1 MMSQPHHVH
10 APDTETPETPQ
21 PARLLLIDRDT
32 TTHDHVTSI
41 CQHLGLELRV
51 VIEPADIEHSLAA
64 WYPSIVLIDL
74 PAVDPSG
81 LDLTRQQRQP
91 LSLPILIVIT
101 ADDTPAAVRA
111 AYAAGAEDFVRKP
124 FDPEELTFRLKVAL
138 ATSGMD
144 SSRSGREPFTIILDD
159 GRLKLTLPQDRAVD
173 LTPLEAKLIRR
184 FLLTPG
190 VPVAREELMRV
201 GWGRDLPANDNAL
214 EVSVRRLRLKIED
227 EPNHPQRLLTS
238 RGLGYLLRPLN

>member
-1 MMSQPHHVH
+1 MISNPHHGH
-10 APDTETPETPQ
+10 APDAEIPAQT
-21 PARLLLIDRDT
+21 ARLLLIDRDT
-32 TTHDHVTSI
+32 TTHEHVTTI

-51 VIEPADIEHSLAA
+51 VSEPAEAERTLDA
-64 WYPSIVLIDL
+64 WYPSIVLVDL
-74 PAVDPSG
+74 PELELSG
-81 LDLTRQQRQP
+81 LDLTRRQRQP
-91 LSLPILIVIT
+91 LMSPILIVIT
-101 ADDTPAAVRA
+101 AQDTPAAVRA

-124 FDPEELTFRLKVAL
+124 FDPEELAFRLKIAL
-138 ATSGMD
+138 ATSGTNL
-144 SSRSGREPFTIILDD
+144 SHGGREPYTIILDE
-159 GRLKLTLPQDRAVD
+159 GRLKLALPQGRAVE

-227 EPNHPQRLLTS
+227 DPNHPQRLLTT
-238 RGLGYLLRPLN
+238 RGLGYLLRPTR